1 MMGNTNF
8 EPRLNKMGYSKIEFH
23 SFHQWTYIIYKEVL
37 LNYCCI
43 FNFINKSFMEIC
55 FLSCYITTHIKSVI
69 LSWPTKSKILIIW
82 SFTEKVCQLLV
93 YSNMDW
99 IIHILNN
106 FQKEWKKYEFTL
118 GVTLYL
124 CWQARYLEYFP
135 CSKTVRWEFMKKNHT
150 SLAFSVN
157 IYWIRTL
164 W

>member
-1 MMGNTNF
+1 MAHFLYLTAYERRVAFMDERVTNLMMGNTNF

-93 YSNMDW
+93 YSNMD
-99 IIHILNN
+99 
-106 FQKEWKKYEFTL
+106 
-118 GVTLYL
+118 
-124 CWQARYLEYFP
+124 
-135 CSKTVRWEFMKKNHT
+135 
-150 SLAFSVN
+150 
-157 IYWIRTL
+157 
-164 W
+164 

>member
-1 MMGNTNF
+1 
-8 EPRLNKMGYSKIEFH
+8 
-23 SFHQWTYIIYKEVL
+23 
-37 LNYCCI
+37 
-43 FNFINKSFMEIC
+43 MEIC

-69 LSWPTKSKILIIW
+69 LSWPTKSKISIIW

-135 CSKTVRWEFMKKNHT
+135 CSKTVRWEFMKKKSHLSCIFSKYLLKPYFMIGSMPCIRDT
-150 SLAFSVN
+150 GLAPVFLSGFAN
-157 IYWIRTL
+157 SFMTTTN
-164 W
+164 